1 MGFGSH
7 VLLFWLF
14 QFVLL
19 SSMLLKEAEAEQ
31 HLYNVTSLRGRKQVS
46 GCNLFQGRWVIDPSY
61 PLYDS
66 SSCPFIDAEFDC
78 LKYGRPDKQYLKYS
92 WQPDSC
98 AVPRSL
104 LFFFLFFFFFKLTHQ
119 PKANI
124 TFFFH
129 FCGEKSDFFWFKYI
143 VWLFIYAAGL
153 MVGIF

>member
-14 QFVLL
+14 QVVLL

-92 WQPDSC
+92 WQPASC
-98 AVPRSL
+98 ALPRSL
-104 LFFFLFFFFFKLTHQ
+104 LFFFYKTH
-119 PKANI
+119 PSTKSKYF
-124 TFFFH
+124 FFFH
-129 FCGEKSDFFWFKYI
+129 FCGEKSDFFLFKYI

>member
-66 SSCPFIDAEFDC
+66 SSCPFIDDEFDC

-92 WQPDSC
+92 WQPASC
-98 AVPRSL
+98 ALPRSL
-104 LFFFLFFFFFKLTHQ
+104 LFFTFFFFLFFFKLTHQ
-119 PKANI
+119 PNAN
-124 TFFFH
+124 TFLFFFFH
-129 FCGEKSDFFWFKYI
+129 FCGEKIDFFFVCLNI
-143 VWLFIYAAGL
+143 
-153 MVGIF
+153 